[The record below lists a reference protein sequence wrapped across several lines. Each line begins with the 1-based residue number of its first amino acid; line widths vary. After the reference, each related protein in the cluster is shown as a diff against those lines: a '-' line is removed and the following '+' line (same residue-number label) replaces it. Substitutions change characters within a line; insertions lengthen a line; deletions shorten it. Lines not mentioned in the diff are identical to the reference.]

1 MEETSIKKIACI
13 MTSICIEQSKLKQLC
28 ENKKVPQQEFD
39 AIQKQTSDRLYTMLT
54 YLLTKSNDEY
64 TQFMESITDNF
75 ALNWTD
81 PDIDNQLLP
90 NKNNS

>member
-1 MEETSIKKIACI
+1 
-13 MTSICIEQSKLKQLC
+13 
-28 ENKKVPQQEFD
+28 
-39 AIQKQTSDRLYTMLT
+39 MLT